1 MSPYAIS
8 QRIPV
13 TLTDSLLTVR
23 IMRVISAIG
32 FAAEV
37 NEQSYVSTPLTKAIT
52 IPSLEAA
59 VKVW

>member
-1 MSPYAIS
+1 MSVKL
-8 QRIPV
+8 RH
-13 TLTDSLLTVR
+13 SLLAVR

-32 FAAEV
+32 FAAEAH
-37 NEQSYVSTPLTKAIT
+37 EQSYVSTPLTKAIT